1 MSTDKSKLQ
10 KTIELVDQ
18 ANSQDPNLESY
29 NGKEYP
35 KEFLYSLRMTE
46 WLDKL
51 DPDTSEELKVSA
63 RAQHIQ
69 RWLIPRNKYP
79 INREGYRK
87 WRKELM
93 DLHADKTA
101 DIMKKT
107 GYSDESISRVK
118 SLIRKEKFKTD
129 PESQMLEDVV
139 CLVFLENYFTDFSKE
154 HKDDEKKMN
163 RIISKTWNKMSE
175 KGRGLALDL
184 EIPAEAR
191 ELIEKA
197 LK

>member
-10 KTIELVDQ
+10 NTIELIDQ

-29 NGKEYP
+29 DGKEYP
-35 KEFLYSLRMTE
+35 KELLYSLRMTE

-69 RWLIPRNKYP
+69 RWLIPRKKYP
-79 INREGYRK
+79 IDREGYRK

-101 DIMKKT
+101 DIMKKS
-107 GYSDESISRVK
+107 GYGDESISRVK

-175 KGRGLALDL
+175 TGRGLALEL
-184 EIPAEAR
+184 EIPVEAR

-197 LK
+197 LE

>member
-1 MSTDKSKLQ
+1 VSTNKSKLQ

-35 KEFLYSLRMTE
+35 KELLYSLRMTE

-79 INREGYRK
+79 FNREGYRK

>member
-1 MSTDKSKLQ
+1 VSTDKSKLQ

-139 CLVFLENYFTDFSKE
+139 CLVFLENYFYKRGE
-154 HKDDEKKMN
+154 EMN
-163 RIISKTWNKMSE
+163 RIFLNSPNPITI
-175 KGRGLALDL
+175 A
-184 EIPAEAR
+184 
-191 ELIEKA
+191 
-197 LK
+197 